1 MKETQELLA
10 GESSNGTRWCTDLLI
25 FRLTSAEQFD
35 ASLASSLIADSI

>member
-10 GESSNGTRWCTDLLI
+10 GVSSNGTRWCTYLLI